1 MITLLEPQLRAET
14 AVLKDTP
21 FLIFSFYKLSSTLTF
36 KRSIVKKNA
45 SNSTCGLSVSLRCL
59 VFSSVWFTMTS
70 KAAPSSSSYCP
81 TGITLTHHIRTQLS
95 KPHAPLLFGCLLLPP
110 YPPTCNSL
118 QKHNHPAVWRKTLWP
133 DTCH

>member
-21 FLIFSFYKLSSTLTF
+21 FFLYFFCYKLSSMLTF
-36 KRSIVKKNA
+36 KHSIEKNA
-45 SNSTCGLSVSLRCL
+45 SNSTCGLSDFLRCL

-70 KAAPSSSSYCP
+70 QAAPSSSSYCP
-81 TGITLTHHIRTQLS
+81 AGITLTHHIRTQLS

-118 QKHNHPAVWRKTLWP
+118 QKHNHPAVWWKTLWP